1 MRNSLLVGIA
11 LTLTAVAVTLV
22 SGALDL
28 DLEPVALLGLAAGA
42 VLALSTDRSAAGR
55 VVALAGGIAFALVG
69 YAARALALPDSDGGR
84 AVAVAI
90 VLGLV
95 TLMAGLSRNHLPLW
109 AGVLGAGAFAGAYDR
124 VYTNA
129 PAELLGTGVETLTVL
144 LLAVSAG
151 FLSGTLTRPSA
162 AAPADPR
169 HEAGSAAVPTQ
180 PQSRRTASADST
192 DSDDSELDKLL
203 AS

>member
-55 VVALAGGIAFALVG
+55 VVAFVGGVAFALVG
-69 YAARALALPDSDGGR
+69 YATRALALPDSDGGR

-95 TLMAGLSRNHLPLW
+95 TLMAGVTMNRLPLW
-109 AGVLGAGAFAGAYDR
+109 AGVLGAGVFAGAYDR

-129 PAELLGTGVETLTVL
+129 PAELASTGVETLTVL

-151 FLSGTLTRPSA
+151 FLTGTLTRPA
-162 AAPADPR
+162 AMAPADPR
-169 HEAGSAAVPTQ
+169 HEAEGAAVPTQ
-180 PQSRRTASADST
+180 PYDRRTDSADST
-192 DSDDSELDKLL
+192 DSDRTELDKLL

>member
-55 VVALAGGIAFALVG
+55 VAAFAGGITFALVG
-69 YAARALALPDSDGGR
+69 YAARALALPDSDSGR

-95 TLMAGLSRNHLPLW
+95 TMMAGLTRNHLPLW

-124 VYTNA
+124 VYTDA
-129 PAELLGTGVETLTVL
+129 PAELLSTGVETLTVL

-151 FLSGTLTRPSA
+151 FLTGTLTRPAA
-162 AAPADPR
+162 AAPAAPR
-169 HEAGSAAVPTQ
+169 HETASTAVPTQ
-180 PQSRRTASADST
+180 PHDRRTDTA